1 MSACKDIFVITS
13 YVIILHAKLI
23 PPADSA
29 SGKYCFL
36 SALSGKYKRGKSSSR
51 LIWSLIA
58 LLKYQTIDKWLH
70 LRKGKYHLD
79 SNLLDRVITLYKIT
93 KEQSLILFK
102 NLLQRD
108 KSFDGNSSIMMY
120 NMVH

>member
-93 KEQSLILFK
+93 KEQPLKLFK

-108 KSFDGNSSIMMY
+108 KSFEGNSNIM
-120 NMVH
+120 

>member
-1 MSACKDIFVITS
+1 M
-13 YVIILHAKLI
+13 
-23 PPADSA
+23 
-29 SGKYCFL
+29 
-36 SALSGKYKRGKSSSR
+36 SGKYKRGKSSSR

-58 LLKYQTIDKWLH
+58 LLKYQTIDKCLH

-93 KEQSLILFK
+93 KEQPLKLFK

-108 KSFDGNSSIMMY
+108 SNILEETVILCDVQYGAPNEIAHNMIKSNDLFLLLDKCY
-120 NMVH
+120 LLHV

>member
-93 KEQSLILFK
+93 KEQPLIWFK
-102 NLLQRD
+102 IYYRETNLLRETV
-108 KSFDGNSSIMMY
+108 IL
-120 NMVH
+120 

>member
-1 MSACKDIFVITS
+1 MASDATTNPFHFKRIST
-13 YVIILHAKLI
+13 ILL
-23 PPADSA
+23 
-29 SGKYCFL
+29 F

-93 KEQSLILFK
+93 KEQPFQI
-102 NLLQRD
+102 
-108 KSFDGNSSIMMY
+108 
-120 NMVH
+120 V

>member
-1 MSACKDIFVITS
+1 M
-13 YVIILHAKLI
+13 
-23 PPADSA
+23 
-29 SGKYCFL
+29 
-36 SALSGKYKRGKSSSR
+36 SGKYKRGKSSSR

-93 KEQSLILFK
+93 KEQPLKLFK
-102 NLLQRD
+102 NQLQRD
-108 KSFDGNSSIMMY
+108 TFFEGNSTIMMC
-120 NMVH
+120 NMVHQKKLLTT